1 MSFYSQSTGISPT
14 KGNYYGVQ
22 GNIDPQND
30 SYGQKQNGGNSNLGN
45 VANNNQ
51 FNQQQQQQYNQQQQQ
66 QQQQQYNQQQQ
77 QQNHPIQQQQHQ
89 SSAPPPS
96 AANPNLWASAAA
108 ASFMGGGGASNDA
121 MLDMGANIATG
132 FAGRAAER
140 FMPGAQ
146 VRVYKE
152 RAA

>member
-51 FNQQQQQQYNQQQQQ
+51 FNQ